1 MDTLDLARLQF
12 ALTAG
17 THFLFVALTL
27 GLATLIAVVQTRA
40 TLTRSAVHERM
51 TRFWGRLYVIN
62 YVMGIVTGLVMEF
75 QLGMAWNGLS
85 HFSGNVF
92 GAALAMETLV
102 AFFVEST
109 FLGLWI
115 FGWGRL
121 NRWAHL
127 AVFWV
132 VTLTAYASAYWVLVA
147 NGFMQNPVGAE
158 LSGGVLRLTD
168 AAAVLANPAALT
180 AFGHVM
186 AASLV
191 AAGFFLAGV
200 SAHHLRRR
208 TAEQEFFRRSLR
220 IGVFT
225 GLPGLAAVLA
235 FGELSFSTVQPMKW
249 AVFEG
254 DAAEIERLRAEA
266 AAAYEA
272 VRESVGGAGG
282 AGGPAGLADLADLVP
297 PALPVQAGGI
307 AMLGLFGVMAL
318 VSLVSV
324 PLALSSRAVRGLRA
338 WHVLLTAAVP
348 LPFAAVLG
356 GWVLRE
362 AGRQPWAVQGLLT
375 TEEALS
381 DLPPGLL
388 RFSLAAFT
396 VLFAALVAVNVWMLA
411 RAARR
416 GPDPAGGPAGGAP
429 DLPSGSSAAR
439 DEPIPA
445 VVF

>member
-158 LSGGVLRLTD
+158 LSGGTLRLTD

-180 AFGHVM
+180 AFGHVL

-249 AVFEG
+249 AVFETRRRSSG
-254 DAAEIERLRAEA
+254 SGRRPRRRTRRSGRAWE
-266 AAAYEA
+266 
-272 VRESVGGAGG
+272 
-282 AGGPAGLADLADLVP
+282 GPRASWTTCRP
-297 PALPVQAGGI
+297 RSRCRPGGI
-307 AMLGLFGVMAL
+307 VMLGLFGVMAL

-396 VLFAALVAVNVWMLA
+396 VLFAVLVAVNVWMLA

-416 GPDPAGGPAGGAP
+416 GPDPADGPADGAP

-445 VVF
+445 AVF